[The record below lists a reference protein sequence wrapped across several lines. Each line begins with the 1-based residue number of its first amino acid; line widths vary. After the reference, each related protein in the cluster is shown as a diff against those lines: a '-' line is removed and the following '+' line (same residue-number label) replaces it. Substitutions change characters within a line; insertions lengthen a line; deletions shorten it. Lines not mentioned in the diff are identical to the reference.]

1 MYRILTFLVLLA
13 LALAA
18 LFARDLTS
26 AVAGYKP
33 LAAVGPEQIDDPAAF
48 DERAAPRFFAE
59 RNSVELVVR
68 RDTTL
73 GELLRLYQ
81 IDFPHVRRQIAE
93 QKGVDALDDA
103 TPIAAGERFELTLT
117 PPAEGEP

>member
-1 MYRILTFLVLLA
+1 MYRILTFLALLA
-13 LALAA
+13 LALGAF
-18 LFARDLTS
+18 FARDLTW

-33 LAAVGPEQIDDPAAF
+33 LKTAGPEHIDEPAAF

-59 RNSVELVVR
+59 RNELELVVP

-81 IDFPHVRRQIAE
+81 IDFPHVRRQIAA
-93 QKGVDALDDA
+93 QKGVDAVGDDA
-103 TPIAAGERFELTLT
+103 VIMAGERFRLTLT
-117 PPAEGEP
+117 PPAEGQP